1 MQITTNNPLYSE
13 VPRPWYSLI
22 ILVALFLAGMFIGQF
37 LGLLLSIFLYD
48 LTLDEVPAL
57 LSLPFTEK
65 KRIAILLLQGLGA
78 VGGFI
83 IAGLLYLRI
92 VERVPLARMFSFKD
106 FHLYAALLAVIGV
119 ISFMF
124 VNTIFIEW
132 NMNITFPEF
141 LGGFEDWAQKKEE
154 ELRILTDFLTEFN
167 SLHQFLIVFLIVAII
182 PAIGEELIFRGILQ
196 NKLRIYLKN
205 SHLSII
211 LTALLFSGF
220 HLQFFGFIP
229 RLFLGILFG
238 YIYYWSA
245 NIWYPILAHFI
256 NNGLTL
262 IMIYLHQS
270 GYIDIDI
277 ETQEAYPLNIILI
290 FSVITIYMLFSYR
303 KQFRYPIRMSKWQVV
318 FQSRLLHKAEIV
330 KGILEEFDLNPV
342 IVEKQ
347 DSMVKIG
354 NFEVLVNP
362 DEVIK
367 ALKIIENEI
376 KFE

>member
-13 VPRPWYSLI
+13 VSKPWYSLI
-22 ILVALFLAGMFIGQF
+22 ILVALFFTGMFIGQF
-37 LGLLLSIFLYD
+37 LGLLISIVVQG
-48 LTLDEVPAL
+48 LTLDEIPEL
-57 LSLPFTEK
+57 LALPFTEK

-83 IAGLLYLRI
+83 IAGLIYLKV
-92 VERVPLARMFSFKD
+92 VERVPLSRILNFKN
-106 FHLYAALLAVIGV
+106 FRLYAALLSIIGV

-132 NMNITFPEF
+132 NMNISFPEF
-141 LGGFEDWAQKKEE
+141 LGGFEEWALRKEE
-154 ELRILTDFLTEFN
+154 ELNMLTNFLTEFN
-167 SLHQFLIVFLIVAII
+167 SFIQFLIVFLVVAII

-196 NKLRIYLKN
+196 NKLQIYLKN
-205 SHLSII
+205 IHFSII
-211 LTALLFSGF
+211 ITAIFFSGF

-229 RLFLGILFG
+229 RMLLGILFG
-238 YIYYWSA
+238 YIYYWSG
-245 NIWYPILAHFI
+245 NIWYPMLAHFV

-262 IMIYLHQS
+262 IMIYLYQA
-270 GYIDIDI
+270 GYINIDV
-277 ETQEAYPLNIILI
+277 EAQEAYPLNIILI
-290 FSVITIYMLFSYR
+290 FSVITIYMLFSFR
-303 KQFRYPIRMSKWQVV
+303 KQFRHHISMSKWQVV

-330 KGILEEFDLNPV
+330 KGILEEYDMNPV

-376 KFE
+376 KFD